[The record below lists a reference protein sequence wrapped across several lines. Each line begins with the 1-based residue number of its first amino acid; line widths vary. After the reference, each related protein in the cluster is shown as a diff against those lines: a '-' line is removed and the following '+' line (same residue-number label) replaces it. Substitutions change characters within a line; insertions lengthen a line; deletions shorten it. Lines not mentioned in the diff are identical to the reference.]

1 MSLKRDVWVLPALRA
16 QAVAPFLRA
25 LAPHFALLSGHDL
38 RLRLEAQ
45 GRLVVL
51 LPRAED
57 ATTLDPVRG
66 RLAQA
71 FVAAGRAANE
81 LDNLPLQQRDLADE
95 PALAETV
102 LAFIWQLV
110 ITPLVT
116 AQQAGDA
123 DATEQ
128 PLRAIIAAT
137 SAETHVSAF
146 AAIVRRSRD
155 ARFFAGDGQVTLLD
169 LDDDPSR
176 GATLLG
182 LRASG
187 LPQGVCLLRRH
198 SLAAMS
204 IWLPED
210 KAFAE
215 EDLDLVSELL
225 NGLADASII
234 TRAGDLHLLA
244 DATGAGQLIWLPP
257 DPAALQNPVIPT
269 DASELAKTI
278 SGPDLADELGPALR
292 FSRLTVR
299 PDIEAQKALNARLND
314 RRFPLGYKISL
325 AQIPEISRSEED
337 IERLRA
343 EIEEREARI
352 ALIQAMGRRQL
363 RLLRFSDAQLPAL
376 VDGLRKM
383 PRALREEAGLFYAAT
398 HAAGRAEPVHY
409 VYYDPERVQFE
420 GMLPE
425 FYWRAVTDDSPIA
438 FWLDPHAEEA
448 RNDNPAEPM
457 VFVPQ
462 GARILP
468 YIDSFGSSVT
478 GTLRLVL
485 GNLFADGS
493 AVLDAPGARPA
504 FVFGGNAGGRD
515 EIAVDLIDLNSFAP
529 LRVSLRWINE
539 HILASSPRTAGA
551 EERRELAETLYAGQ
565 LARDLRKT
573 MRDEVDALKLS
584 WEQAQVELLH
594 CFDRLTDAVASEVR
608 QTRAK
613 LETAR
618 QFTAMS
624 KARLVEVT
632 QAVNGLGMAV
642 GSMDADLNAMADSIP
657 ALGKSRIAFFERY
670 QAEHDSSELLI
681 QNTRDEIASLT
692 ARMQAL
698 MLDLRR

>member
-25 LAPHFALLSGHDL
+25 LAPHFALVSGHDL

-45 GRLVVL
+45 GRLLVL
-51 LPRAED
+51 LPRIED
-57 ATTLDPVRG
+57 AVNLASVRG

-81 LDNLPLQQRDLADE
+81 LENLPLQQRDLTDE

-102 LAFIWQLV
+102 LSFIWQLV
-110 ITPLVT
+110 VTPVV
-116 AQQAGDA
+116 APQQAGDA
-123 DATEQ
+123 DATGH
-128 PLRAIIAAT
+128 PLRAIIAAS
-137 SAETHVSAF
+137 SADAHASAF
-146 AAIVRRSRD
+146 AAIVRRSRY
-155 ARFFAGDGQVTLLD
+155 ARFLAGEGQVTLLD

-176 GATLLG
+176 GATLEA

-187 LPQGVCLLRRH
+187 LPDGVCLLRRH
-198 SLAAMS
+198 SMAAMS
-204 IWLPED
+204 VWLPED

-215 EDLDLVSELL
+215 ADLDLVAELL
-225 NGLADASII
+225 NGLADAGVIS
-234 TRAGDLHLLA
+234 RAGDLHLLA
-244 DATGAGQLIWLPP
+244 DATGTGPLIWLPP
-257 DPAALQNPVIPT
+257 DSAAPDSPVIAT
-269 DASELAKTI
+269 DASVLSDAI

-292 FSRLTVR
+292 FSRLSVT
-299 PDIEAQKALNARLND
+299 PDAEAQKALNARLND
-314 RRFPLGYKISL
+314 RRFPLGYRISL
-325 AQIPEISRSEED
+325 AAIPEISRSEED

-352 ALIQAMGRRQL
+352 ALIQALGRPQL

-383 PRALREEAGLFYAAT
+383 PRALREDAGLFYAAT

-409 VYYDPERVQFE
+409 VYYDPERIQFE

-425 FYWRAVTDDSPIA
+425 FYWRAVTEDSPIA

-485 GNLFADGS
+485 GNLFADGA
-493 AVLDAPGARPA
+493 AVLDAPDARPA
-504 FVFGGNAGGRD
+504 FVFGGNVGGRD

-529 LRVSLRWINE
+529 LRLSLRWINE
-539 HILASSPRTAGA
+539 HILASSPRTADA

-565 LARDLRKT
+565 LAHDMRKT
-573 MRDEVDALKLS
+573 MRDEVEALKLS
-584 WEQAQVELLH
+584 WEQAQLELLH
-594 CFDRLTDAVASEVR
+594 CFDRLTDAVALEVR
-608 QTRAK
+608 QTRAQ

-618 QFTAMS
+618 QFTTMS
-624 KARLVEVT
+624 KARLLEVT
-632 QAVNGLGMAV
+632 QAMNGLGVAV
-642 GSMDADLNAMADSIP
+642 GGIDADMNAMAEGIP
-657 ALGKSRIAFFERY
+657 AMGKSRITFFERY
-670 QAEHDSSELLI
+670 QAEYDSSEHLI
-681 QNTRDEIASLT
+681 KDTRDEIASLT

-698 MLDLRR
+698 MQDLRR